1 MSVSYLQ
8 HDLLRLNIADL
19 HRRSERF
26 RREPVLIRHAERRD
40 TAALARLA
48 ALDSAAPPDGEV
60 LLAEVGDEVCAALE
74 LASGRIVADPFRP
87 TVELQRLLRTRAV
100 ALGPI
105 Q

>member
-1 MSVSYLQ
+1 MSASYLQ

-26 RREPVLIRHAERRD
+26 RREPVLIRTAERNN

-48 ALDSAAPPDGEV
+48 ALDSTAPPEGEV
-60 LLAEVGDEVCAALE
+60 MLAEVADEVCVALE

-87 TVELQRLLRTRAV
+87 TAELQRLVRTRAL
-100 ALGPI
+100 ALGSI